1 MTRTSWRARLPDLA
15 ALLDDPRVHSVLIEP
30 SGATDVRD
38 AAGEVLDLWLAPLPP
53 SVLRAVAKQARELDD
68 ESFVFT
74 AVPGVAGPVVQVR
87 RRAGEDQ
94 LGLPVELGHLVERA
108 LALGASVLVT
118 APTAAAR
125 ARGVAMLARAASK
138 SRRVLALP
146 EARLWGT
153 PQLTPAAAELLGQ
166 LDHVLVVAG
175 ELSGRAAEILAS
187 GGPCVAAA
195 PGLEVET
202 AVARLAGQQVAA
214 SPGLAHGATVAW
226 IARRFELV
234 LELDAQRVVSLA
246 ELHAGPD
253 GALTVLRLV
262 RRLLD
267 GAYEVDLLGSRLE
280 HLLGTELLRPKL
292 SLPGVAATAVARPPR
307 ADAEAHARLRTSELS
322 RGPVIVR
329 GSPSTRPSPR
339 KSELPPPPARS
350 DASRALGHTTSTSR
364 PPTSASSPPRVHT
377 PTAVAG
383 RLTSEV
389 SPSRLP
395 GRPPSRPHTPTP
407 LQLSPASALT
417 PLVEPPHLAQSPARA
432 AVSGPSGIREPAA
445 DVAEHATAA
454 GAPLG
459 RVGLY
464 DLPDLTADQLVSQSF
479 IVDVNAPE
487 EVDEASAVGELAF
500 DGPTASGEGRAPLE
514 RLSTEVALGG
524 ATGLGTPMPQVIGFG
539 GSDETMQIPATM
551 LRPPSAL
558 RDEAGDSE
566 PPPEPELASLLDEDA
581 AVSPVALDEEDRAG
595 RTAMGSLTAE
605 ELEPLRPSTPGRAAP
620 RIRRAKP

>member
-15 ALLDDPRVHSVLIEP
+15 ALLDDPRVHSVLLEP

-38 AAGEVLDLWLAPLPP
+38 AAGEPLDLWLPPLPP
-53 SVLRAVAKQARELDD
+53 AMLRALLRRARDLDD
-68 ESFVFT
+68 ESFVFVAT
-74 AVPGVAGPVVQVR
+74 AGVEGPVIQVR

-94 LGLPVELGHLVERA
+94 LGLPTELGHLVERA
-108 LALGASVLVT
+108 MVLGASVLVT

-125 ARGVAMLARAASK
+125 ARGVGMVAHAARR

-146 EARLWGT
+146 EARLWGA
-153 PQLTPAAAELLGQ
+153 PQLGAAGAVALAEV
-166 LDHVLVVAG
+166 DHVLVATGDLLGPAVDVVLG
-175 ELSGRAAEILAS
+175 
-187 GGPCVAAA
+187 GGPCLVSAPGLALEAAVIRALGHVAAA
-195 PGLEVET
+195 RPGLSY
-202 AVARLAGQQVAA
+202 GAA
-214 SPGLAHGATVAW
+214 MGW
-226 IARRFELV
+226 IAQRFDLV

-246 ELHAGPD
+246 ELHAAPD

-262 RRLLD
+262 RRLAD

-280 HLLGTELLRPKL
+280 QLLGAELLRPKL
-292 SLPGVAATAVARPPR
+292 SLPGLAATAVARPPR
-307 ADAEAHARLRTSELS
+307 PDADAHERLRASETG

-329 GSPSTRPSPR
+329 ASPSARPSPR
-339 KSELPPPPARS
+339 KSELPPPPLRR
-350 DASRALGHTTSTSR
+350 DGGPGLGSSVSR
-364 PPTSASSPPRVHT
+364 PPTHAASHAPTHAASPARAHT
-377 PTAVAG
+377 PTTHEG
-383 RLTSEV
+383 RRASDV
-389 SPSRLP
+389 QS
-395 GRPPSRPHTPTP
+395 RPPSRPHTPTP
-407 LQLSPASALT
+407 VQVAPPSVLM

-432 AVSGPSGIREPAA
+432 AVSGPSGIREPSA

-500 DGPTASGEGRAPLE
+500 DTPMSAAEGRAPLE
-514 RLSTEVALGG
+514 RLSTEVAFGG
-524 ATGLGTPMPQVIGFG
+524 GLDVPMPQVIGFG
-539 GSDETMQIPATM
+539 GADVTMQIPATM
-551 LRPPSAL
+551 LRPPSL
-558 RDEAGDSE
+558 RGEAGDSE
-566 PPPEPELASLLDEDA
+566 PPPELPPLLDDEV
-581 AVSPVALDEEDRAG
+581 VSPVALDEDDRAG

-605 ELEPLRPSTPGRAAP
+605 ELEPLRPPTPGRVAP

>member
-15 ALLDDPRVHSVLIEP
+15 ALLDDPRVHSVLLES

-38 AAGEVLDLWLAPLPP
+38 AAGEPLDLWLPPLPP
-53 SVLRAVAKQARELDD
+53 AALRALLRRARDLDD
-68 ESFVFT
+68 ESFVFVAT
-74 AVPGVAGPVVQVR
+74 SGVEGPVIQVR

-94 LGLPVELGHLVERA
+94 LGLPVELGHLAERA
-108 LALGASVLVT
+108 MTLGASVLVT

-125 ARGVAMLARAASK
+125 ARGVGMLARVARR

-146 EARLWGT
+146 EARLWGA
-153 PQLTPAAAELLGQ
+153 PQLGVSGALALGEVDHALVVTGDLLGPAVEV
-166 LDHVLVVAG
+166 VLG
-175 ELSGRAAEILAS
+175 
-187 GGPCVAAA
+187 GGPCLSSA
-195 PGLEVET
+195 PGLTLEAGVSRVLGHLAT
-202 AVARLAGQQVAA
+202 AR
-214 SPGLAHGATVAW
+214 PGLAHGAAMGW
-226 IARRFELV
+226 IAQRFELV

-246 ELHAGPD
+246 ELHAAPD

-262 RRLLD
+262 RRLPD
-267 GAYEVDLLGSRLE
+267 GAYEVDLVGSRLE
-280 HLLGTELLRPKL
+280 QLFGAELLRPKL

-307 ADAEAHARLRTSELS
+307 ADADANDRLRASETG

-329 GSPSTRPSPR
+329 ASPSTRPSPR
-339 KSELPPPPARS
+339 KSELPPPPPRREGAPG
-350 DASRALGHTTSTSR
+350 LGSSVSR
-364 PPTSASSPPRVHT
+364 PPTHAASPPRAHT
-377 PTAVAG
+377 PTAFDG
-383 RLTSEV
+383 RRASEV
-389 SPSRLP
+389 MS
-395 GRPPSRPHTPTP
+395 RPPSRPHTPTP
-407 LQLSPASALT
+407 VQAATSSVLM

-432 AVSGPSGIREPAA
+432 AVSGPSGIREPSA

-500 DGPTASGEGRAPLE
+500 DTPMSAGEGRAPLE
-514 RLSTEVALGG
+514 RLTTEVAIGG
-524 ATGLGTPMPQVIGFG
+524 VGGLDAPMPQVIGFG
-539 GSDETMQIPATM
+539 GADVTMQIPATM
-551 LRPPSAL
+551 LRPPSL
-558 RDEAGDSE
+558 RGELGDSE
-566 PPPEPELASLLDEDA
+566 PPPEPELPSLDDDV
-581 AVSPVALDEEDRAG
+581 VSPVALDEEDRAG

-605 ELEPLRPSTPGRAAP
+605 ELEPLRPPTPGRVAP